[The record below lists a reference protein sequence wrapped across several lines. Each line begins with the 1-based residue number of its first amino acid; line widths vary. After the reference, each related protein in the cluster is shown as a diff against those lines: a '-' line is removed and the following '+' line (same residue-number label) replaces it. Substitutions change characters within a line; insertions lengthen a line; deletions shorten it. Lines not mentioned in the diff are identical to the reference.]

1 MKVGILTLP
10 LHSNYGGN
18 LQAWALMTLLKR
30 MGHDVWLINRGHNT
44 PPLWKTSLVIVKR
57 SIQKFLLGKRELAI
71 LPSKEKEVI
80 EVYSR
85 SFIENY
91 ITPKTRLLKSSL
103 DLFDGVSEHNFDAI
117 IVGSDQVWRAAY
129 APNIKDYFL
138 EFLGDDKITKRIS
151 YAASFGTDKWQLN
164 PEQTAVCRLLLK
176 RFNAVSVREDSGVKL
191 CSDKFG
197 VEADHVLDPTM
208 LLDKGDYLDLL
219 PEGRDA
225 EPRKR
230 GVLVYILD
238 MSPEKQRL
246 FNSVAEKNNLQI
258 FHVNSRSENS
268 SAPLKDRIAPPVE
281 DWLRGFRDAQFVVT
295 DSFHACVFSILFKKD
310 FIVVGNSDRGLA
322 RFNSLLNMFNLS
334 DRMVID
340 GGNIPDN
347 SINFSLVDRQMET
360 LRISSLLF
368 LQKAIST

>member
-30 MGHDVWLINRGHNT
+30 MGHDVWFINRGHNV
-44 PPLWKTSLVIVKR
+44 PPLWKTSLVIGKR
-57 SIQKFLLGKRELAI
+57 SIQKFLLGRRELAI

-85 SFIENY
+85 SFIENN
-91 ITPKTRLLKSSL
+91 ITPKTRLFRSSL
-103 DLFDGVSEHNFDAI
+103 DLCDGFSEHNFDAI

-138 EFLGDDKITKRIS
+138 EFLGDNKITKRIS

-164 PEQTAVCRLLLK
+164 PEQTAACRLLLK

-197 VEADHVLDPTM
+197 VEANHVLDPTM

-225 EPRKR
+225 EPCKR

-238 MSPEKQRL
+238 MSPEKQKL

-268 SAPLKDRIAPPVE
+268 LVSLQDRIAPPVE

-322 RFNSLLNMFNLS
+322 RFNSLLSMFNLS

-340 GGNIPDN
+340 DGKIPDGP
-347 SINFSLVDRQMET
+347 INFSLIDQKIET
-360 LRISSLLF
+360 LRINSLLF
-368 LQKAIST
+368 LQKALST